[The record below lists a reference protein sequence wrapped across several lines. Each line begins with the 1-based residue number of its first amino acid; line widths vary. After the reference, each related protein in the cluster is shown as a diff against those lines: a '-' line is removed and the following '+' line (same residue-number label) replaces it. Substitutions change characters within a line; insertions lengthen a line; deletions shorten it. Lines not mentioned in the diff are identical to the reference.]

1 MLSNLKVVLLQHKK
15 FLVIF
20 FFIVFLPSLILAI
33 LGIRAIQNERYKLQQ
48 QSLDQQRKFVG
59 DLQAEI
65 LSILER
71 NAMSLREVS
80 TDRAFIEQDY
90 PAIIE
95 LILRLTEGNSL
106 LGQVVVW
113 NSTDSIWLP
122 GYQAAPR
129 VARTLVFLLNGKN
142 GNKK

>member
-113 NSTDSIWLP
+113 NSTDSI
-122 GYQAAPR
+122 
-129 VARTLVFLLNGKN
+129 
-142 GNKK
+142 